1 MINEINLISKICTR
15 DINCSLCKYFN
26 DILVR
31 ITILRDKIVNI
42 ALYRMGEMLFGC
54 IVPSVFICL
63 LCVTGPMPVGSTQR
77 DVTLIGAPVAFIVW
91 NIYNLRWCYKAL
103 GGNSLY
109 YYVNICGYSAFA
121 IINICSYIVLP
132 ADAYTWIFV
141 ITRFARYSSLGI
153 TSPVAITL
161 FHIIL
166 FISIFLAPIGLSW
179 IKLKEK
185 EEEELR
191 EMAPG
196 ILEVNPLE
204 QKRKSTEVQTNE
216 IQKTKEK
223 DSLS

>member
-1 MINEINLISKICTR
+1 MKK
-15 DINCSLCKYFN
+15 DITY
-26 DILVR
+26 D
-31 ITILRDKIVNI
+31 I
-42 ALYRMGEMLFGC
+42 ALRRLVEMLLGC
-54 IVPSVFICL
+54 MVPSVFICL

-103 GGNSLY
+103 GGKDLY
-109 YYVNICGYSAFA
+109 YYVNICGYGAFA
-121 IINICSYIVLP
+121 IINICSYIILP
-132 ADAYTWIFV
+132 TDAYTWIFV
-141 ITRFARYSSLGI
+141 ITRLGRYSSLGI
-153 TSPVAITL
+153 TSPMAITL

-166 FISIFLAPIGLSW
+166 FISIFLAPIGLGW
-179 IKLKEK
+179 IKMKIK

-204 QKRKSTEVQTNE
+204 QKRDSTEVQTNE

>member
-31 ITILRDKIVNI
+31 ITMLKNKIADI
-42 ALYRMGEMLFGC
+42 ALHRMIEMLIGC

-63 LCVTGPMPVGSTQR
+63 LCVTGPMPVGSIQR
-77 DVTLIGAPVAFIVW
+77 DITLIGAPAAFIAW
-91 NIYNLRWCYKAL
+91 NIYKLRWCYKGL
-103 GGNSLY
+103 GGKDLY
-109 YYVNICGYSAFA
+109 YYANICGYSAFA

-166 FISIFLAPIGLSW
+166 FISIFLAPIGLGW
-179 IKLKEK
+179 VKIKAMERR
-185 EEEELR
+185 ELR

-204 QKRKSTEVQTNE
+204 QKRESTEVQTNE